1 MKAGVSTACLYPDF
15 LENALSELMENGVRT
30 TEIFVN
36 THSEVVPEFTGML
49 ADIISANGAECAA
62 YHPYTCPM
70 EPMMMFSGYS
80 RRMKDMLEYH
90 KYYFD
95 AMNRLGAKIFVF
107 HGNMNAVAVPDD
119 FYFEVFDELS
129 RAAERFGIVA
139 AQENV
144 ARCQSHSLEFMKN
157 MTVKLGSRAK
167 FVLDVKQALRS
178 GEDPAEIVRTLGSG
192 IVHVHMSD
200 NNKDDDCLVPGKGN
214 FDIYSFLALLH
225 EKGFDGTVM
234 IELYRR
240 GFQTVSELT
249 ESCAYIESLIK
260 RIEERKD

>member
-1 MKAGVSTACLYPDF
+1 
-15 LENALSELMENGVRT
+15 
-30 TEIFVN
+30 
-36 THSEVVPEFTGML
+36 
-49 ADIISANGAECAA
+49 
-62 YHPYTCPM
+62 
-70 EPMMMFSGYS
+70 
-80 RRMKDMLEYH
+80 MLEYH

-157 MTVKLGSRAK
+157 MTGKLGSRAK

-178 GEDPAEIVRTLGSG
+178 GEDPVEIVRTLGSG

-200 NNKDDDCLVPGKGN
+200 NSKDDDCLVPGKGN
-214 FDIYSFLALLH
+214 FDIYSFLSLLH

-240 GFQTVSELT
+240 SFQTVSELT

>member
-49 ADIISANGAECAA
+49 ADIISANGGECAA

-119 FYFEVFDELS
+119 FFEKLREKEILS
-129 RAAERFGIVA
+129 
-139 AQENV
+139 
-144 ARCQSHSLEFMKN
+144 
-157 MTVKLGSRAK
+157 KL
-167 FVLDVKQALRS
+167 
-178 GEDPAEIVRTLGSG
+178 
-192 IVHVHMSD
+192 
-200 NNKDDDCLVPGKGN
+200 
-214 FDIYSFLALLH
+214 
-225 EKGFDGTVM
+225 
-234 IELYRR
+234 
-240 GFQTVSELT
+240 
-249 ESCAYIESLIK
+249 
-260 RIEERKD
+260 